1 MEDIKL
7 VDLVAQYAIP
17 SEILPYF
24 TCGGCDADFWIRP
37 CADLDWSKHGFEYP
51 DMNVILD
58 RNDSVRFG
66 MDCNC
71 DGKPNALFGT
81 EISQEFS
88 VFNDGV
94 RITESRQRIIKT
106 RPYITTLERSRVVIH
121 LKCDKAE
128 ELRHSLINFL
138 HLPMGFD

>member
-1 MEDIKL
+1 MEEIKL
-7 VDLVAQYAIP
+7 VDLVTQYAIP
-17 SEILPYF
+17 SEILPYLS
-24 TCGGCDADFWIRP
+24 CRDCEADFWIRP

-81 EISQEFS
+81 EISQEFLVS
-88 VFNDGV
+88 NEGV
-94 RITESRQRIIKT
+94 TISEKRLRIIKT
-106 RPYITTLERSRVVIH
+106 QPYHTFLERSRVLTH
-121 LKCDKAE
+121 LTCDKAE
-128 ELRHSLINFL
+128 VLRHSLINFL
-138 HLPMGFD
+138 HLPVGFD